1 MKLLLRRIEMNK
13 ENRELLNWLEEL
25 TKFADYKLSQI
36 NNDIKNTDDI
46 KLHTIFT
53 LSFAMNY
60 YVINIKDLLKTNLVL
75 PANILLR
82 SLMEGFIN
90 IEYIINEDSE
100 LRAAAYVFEDFESR
114 KKNLNNY
121 KNLIIEDPDKSNLIP
136 SLSTPEK
143 CDEKMEELEKEEES
157 LLSILKNKYKIEVE
171 KKDLNFLNL
180 FDRADKANLKN
191 LYKLL
196 YPYLSGW
203 SHMSASGLKDFIK
216 NGGDKYLFN
225 VKDSEDDLKNII
237 ETTYR
242 IYFVSIEDLS
252 KQFNIYL
259 EEEFKNLKKI
269 L

>member
-1 MKLLLRRIEMNK
+1 MNK

-46 KLHTIFT
+46 KLNTIFT

-121 KNLIIEDPDKSNLIP
+121 KNLIS
-136 SLSTPEK
+136 S
-143 CDEKMEELEKEEES
+143 
-157 LLSILKNKYKIEVE
+157 
-171 KKDLNFLNL
+171 
-180 FDRADKANLKN
+180 
-191 LYKLL
+191 
-196 YPYLSGW
+196 W
-203 SHMSASGLKDFIK
+203 
-216 NGGDKYLFN
+216 
-225 VKDSEDDLKNII
+225 
-237 ETTYR
+237 
-242 IYFVSIEDLS
+242 
-252 KQFNIYL
+252 
-259 EEEFKNLKKI
+259 
-269 L
+269 